1 MTAAATAA
9 VFFCLTETAKLQH
22 RSAKLPFARKNKS
35 NRLALAAYK
44 YVRTRRLTLPKL
56 TQSITA
62 ANKKSHICRRS
73 AAHLH
78 RQTTPPSNMKN
89 NILIKH

>member
-44 YVRTRRLTLPKL
+44 YVRTRRLTPPKL
-56 TQSITA
+56 T
-62 ANKKSHICRRS
+62 
-73 AAHLH
+73 
-78 RQTTPPSNMKN
+78 
-89 NILIKH
+89 